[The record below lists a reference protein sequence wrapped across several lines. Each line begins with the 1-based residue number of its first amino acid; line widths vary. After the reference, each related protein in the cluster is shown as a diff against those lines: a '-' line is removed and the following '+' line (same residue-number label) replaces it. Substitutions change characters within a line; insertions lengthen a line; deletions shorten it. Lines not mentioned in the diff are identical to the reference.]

1 MDGQTRR
8 QFLKTIGFAAAST
21 ATLSVLPGC
30 NKGMHR
36 PAAKTPAQKQP
47 NVVLVMTDDQ
57 GYGDLGCHGNPIIQ
71 TPNLDK
77 LYTRSVRLTN
87 FHVGPT
93 CSPTRAA
100 LMTGRYCNR
109 TGVWHTV
116 MGRSLLRKDEV
127 TMGDVFSASG
137 YRTGIFGKWHL
148 GDNYPFRPQDR
159 GFGEVLI
166 HGGGGVGQGP
176 DYWGNDYFD
185 DTYFHNGEP
194 EKFEG
199 YCTDVWFDEAMKF
212 IEANKDRPF
221 FCYLPTNAPHGPY
234 NVADEYIKPYL
245 DKGLPESQARFYGMI
260 TNIDDNMAR
269 LMRRLGELGLEED
282 TILIFMTDN
291 GTSGGDYNAGMRD
304 KKGSEYDGGHR
315 VPCFIRWP
323 GGGLTGSSDVDR
335 LTAHID
341 ILPTLIELCG
351 LKRPQGV
358 KFDGDSL
365 VRLLMGRDEN
375 WPARQTAGWPDRTLI
390 TDSQRIEHPE
400 KWRKSAVMT
409 DRWRL
414 VNGEELY
421 DMRADPGQKN
431 DIASGN
437 PTVVEELRSAYD
449 NWWADVSERFDEYC
463 EIIIGSDKQNP
474 TRLMSHDWHGAEVPW
489 SQGTVRNGMQANGF
503 WAVEIERDGTY
514 QFELRR
520 WPKELDAPINAAVP
534 GGPVLRPRVFLSKTR
549 ARATEGGKAISA
561 TSTRLKIVPVSAF
574 AESTGV
580 DMTKP
585 VSGDAHAVTFEVE
598 LKAGKG
604 RLQTWFI
611 DDKGESRGAYYVY
624 VKRL

>member
-21 ATLSVLPGC
+21 ATLSVLPRCG
-30 NKGMHR
+30 GISQAT
-36 PAAKTPAQKQP
+36 AAEKKQP
-47 NVVLVMTDDQ
+47 SVILVMTDDQ
-57 GYGDLGCHGNPIIQ
+57 GYGDLGCHGNTIIQ
-71 TPNLDK
+71 TPNLDR
-77 LYTRSVRLTN
+77 LYSQSLRLTN

-127 TMGDVFSASG
+127 TMGDVFSANG

-148 GDNYPFRPQDR
+148 GDNYPLRPQDR
-159 GFGEVLI
+159 GFGEVLV

-176 DYWGNDYFD
+176 EYWGNDYFD
-185 DTYFHNGEP
+185 DTYLHNGEP

-199 YCTDVWFDEAMKF
+199 YCTDVWFNEAMKF
-212 IEANKDRPF
+212 IEANKERPF

-245 DKGLPESQARFYGMI
+245 DKGLAESQASPPDVRRARFYGMI

-291 GTSGGDYNAGMRD
+291 GTSGGDYNAGMRG

-323 GGGLTGSSDVDR
+323 GGGLTNPGDINR

-351 LKRPQGV
+351 LKRPEGV

-365 VRLLMGRDEN
+365 VPLLRGRNES
-375 WPARQTAGWPDRTLI
+375 WPDRTLV
-390 TDSQRIEHPE
+390 TDSQRIEQPE

-431 DIASGN
+431 DIAGGN
-437 PTVVEELRSAYD
+437 PRVVEELRSAYD
-449 NWWADVSERFDEYC
+449 KWWADVSERFDEYC

-489 SQGTVRNGMQANGF
+489 SQGTVRSGMQASGF
-503 WAVEIERDGTY
+503 WAVEIERDSTY

-520 WPKELDAPINAAVP
+520 WPKELNAPINAAVP
-534 GGPVLRPRVFLSKTR
+534 GGKAIT
-549 ARATEGGKAISA
+549 ATEA
-561 TSTRLKIVPVSAF
+561 RLKVADVDVTKLVP
-574 AESTGV
+574 
-580 DMTKP
+580 K
-585 VSGDAHAVTFEVE
+585 DARGVTFEVE